1 MWGPNTSNVMGFRAI
16 KELAVSDFMPALAP
30 SRLQKLSFIPK
41 LLRGYHSE
49 KQPGITTV
57 RLALPKQ
64 VKPHNRRCTV
74 WTLMR

>member
-1 MWGPNTSNVMGFRAI
+1 MGFRKI
-16 KELAVSDFMPALAP
+16 KELAVSDFMPAAAP
-30 SRLQKLSFIPK
+30 SNLQRLSFIPK

-49 KQPGITTV
+49 KRPGITTV
-57 RLALPKQ
+57 RAALPTQ